1 MGSMSSIPYQPQ
13 DSVEQYTRLMELKR
27 TMQEQGVRQ
36 QILQQQAQEG
46 QLNLQDRQAQT
57 AAMQE
62 WNGQN
67 WEDYPGLIKKHG
79 GSAQAVIGATQGIV
93 KMQTDLANRKKV
105 ELENEDV
112 KNGYIAQ
119 HIENVK
125 ALPPEQQPTAFEAA
139 KADLVQRHYMDP
151 QQAQGMQY
159 QGPQQLDLLEKMYR
173 AHGAATKEALET
185 AQTQEATQKAAL
197 DRIKVKL
204 ALGSKPGDFDTLIDQ
219 VATGPNAALGLR
231 TKSLVNFALQRGDI
245 ESANKAITE
254 MSQQVGAIEKET
266 SPAVQAGKIAV
277 ATAEGQARANIEAAT
292 ARGSNAA
299 LAQVPPHL
307 VGPATAASTKAG
319 EEYAQ
324 AQSVTQRLQAM
335 MEAARRGNV
344 VSYQVLPEEGT
355 LRITTSQGVHRIKF
369 PSQEAADGFKRAVGI
384 Q

>member
-112 KNGYIAQ
+112 TNGYIAQ

-125 ALPPEQQPTAFEAA
+125 ALPPEQQATAFEAA
-139 KADLVQRHYMDP
+139 KADLVQR
-151 QQAQGMQY
+151 
-159 QGPQQLDLLEKMYR
+159 
-173 AHGAATKEALET
+173 
-185 AQTQEATQKAAL
+185 
-197 DRIKVKL
+197 
-204 ALGSKPGDFDTLIDQ
+204 
-219 VATGPNAALGLR
+219 
-231 TKSLVNFALQRGDI
+231 
-245 ESANKAITE
+245 
-254 MSQQVGAIEKET
+254 
-266 SPAVQAGKIAV
+266 
-277 ATAEGQARANIEAAT
+277 
-292 ARGSNAA
+292 
-299 LAQVPPHL
+299 
-307 VGPATAASTKAG
+307 
-319 EEYAQ
+319 
-324 AQSVTQRLQAM
+324 
-335 MEAARRGNV
+335 
-344 VSYQVLPEEGT
+344 
-355 LRITTSQGVHRIKF
+355 
-369 PSQEAADGFKRAVGI
+369 
-384 Q
+384 